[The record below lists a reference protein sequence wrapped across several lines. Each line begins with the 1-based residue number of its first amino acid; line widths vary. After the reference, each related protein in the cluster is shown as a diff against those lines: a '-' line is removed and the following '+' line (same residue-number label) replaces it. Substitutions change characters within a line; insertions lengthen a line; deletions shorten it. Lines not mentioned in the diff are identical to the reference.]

1 VSQSGLWP
9 FYVYAASGKDTVL
22 GWVSVGNG
30 LSGTNIS
37 WTKAP
42 GKSSLYAGGFNN
54 ALQLEGSIWEAP
66 AKGAPALILANP
78 AVVLSGGNL
87 PEPLTGPVTLQDF
100 LTYAG
105 TGLTLSIH
113 PANGTFSGWFTSPG
127 AADRQSI
134 SGVVL
139 QNESRARGFFPGT
152 SASGSVL
159 LEGQ

>member
-1 VSQSGLWP
+1 
-9 FYVYAASGKDTVL
+9 L

-113 PANGTFSGWFTSPG
+113 PG